1 MKVTIVT
8 VCFNSKNFIQK
19 TIDTVAQQTYGNIE
33 HVIIDGG
40 STDGTVAILENNS
53 EKIRYISEPDKG
65 IYDAMNKGV
74 KLATGEVIGTL
85 GAGDFY
91 PNNKVISHVIAG
103 FEQYK
108 TDAIYGDKQY
118 VHPENT
124 EKVVRYWSPGIYKI
138 ENWLEGWMP
147 PHQSFYLLKTAFE
160 KYGLYMDEFRTAG
173 DYELMLRMLYKHKLT
188 AQYIPELLVTM
199 LTGGSS
205 TASLSHRIK
214 ANLEDRKAW
223 EVNGILPKW
232 YTLYM
237 KPLGKLG
244 QFLKFSNKAS
254 N

>member
-1 MKVTIVT
+1 MAENLKISIIT
-8 VCFNSKNFIQK
+8 VCFNTVQQIRH
-19 TIDTVAQQTYGNIE
+19 TIESVAGQTYPNIE
-33 HVIIDGG
+33 HIIIDGG
-40 STDGTVAILENNS
+40 STDGTVEILKEYAG
-53 EKIRYISEPDKG
+53 KIKYISEPDKG

-74 KLATGEVIGTL
+74 KLATGFAIGTL

-91 PNNKVISHVIAG
+91 PNTQVISKVVEG
-103 FEQYK
+103 FQKYK

-124 EKVVRYWSPGIYKI
+124 EKVVRYWNPGPYNI

-147 PHQSFYLLKTAFE
+147 PHQSFYLRKNAFE

-188 AQYIPELLVTM
+188 AHYIHELLVTM

-205 TASLSHRIK
+205 TASISHRIK

-223 EVNGILPKW
+223 KMNNLEPKW

-237 KPLGKLG
+237 KPLGKIF
-244 QFLKFSNKAS
+244 QFLQK
-254 N
+254 

>member
-40 STDGTVAILENNS
+40 STDGTVAILENNA
-53 EKIRYISEPDKG
+53 EKISYISEPDKG

-74 KLATGEVIGTL
+74 KMATGDVIGTL

-91 PNNKVISHVIAG
+91 PNNKVISQVVSG
-103 FEQYK
+103 FEQYN

-124 EKVVRYWSPGIYKI
+124 EKVVRYWKPGVYKI

-147 PHQSFYLLKTAFE
+147 PHQSFYLHKTAFE
-160 KYGLYMDEFRTAG
+160 KYGLYMDDFRTAG

-188 AQYIPELLVTM
+188 AHYIPELLVTM

-214 ANLEDRKAW
+214 ANIEDRKAW
-223 EVNGILPKW
+223 AVNNIVPKW

-244 QFLKFSNKAS
+244 QFLKFSKNAS
-254 N
+254 L

>member
-8 VCFNSKNFIQK
+8 VCYNSKDFIQK

-53 EKIRYISEPDKG
+53 AKIRYISEPDKG

-74 KLATGEVIGTL
+74 KLATGEVVGTL

-91 PNNKVISHVIAG
+91 PNNQVISKVVAG

-124 EKVVRYWSPGIYKI
+124 EKVVRYWNPGIYKI

-147 PHQSFYLLKTAFE
+147 PHQSFYLQKTAFV

-173 DYELMLRMLYKHKLT
+173 DYELMLRMLYKHKLK

-205 TASLSHRIK
+205 TASFSHRIK

-223 EVNGILPKW
+223 QVNHLTPKW

-244 QFLKFSNKAS
+244 QFLKFSKET
-254 N
+254 